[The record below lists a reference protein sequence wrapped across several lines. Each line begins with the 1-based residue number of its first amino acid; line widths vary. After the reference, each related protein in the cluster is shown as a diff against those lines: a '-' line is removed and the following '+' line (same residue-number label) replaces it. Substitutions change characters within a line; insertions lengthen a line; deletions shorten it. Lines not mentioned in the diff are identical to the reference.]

1 MRVLGMRRRRALTV
15 FVLIAAGVALVTPV
29 RSAAAE
35 TLEDAFVSAYAT
47 NPQLEAQRA
56 RLRATDELVP
66 QALSGYRPTLFASGE
81 AGRRRV
87 DQNQVPD
94 RSVDFGG
101 DAAERNLS
109 PTRLAAEIEQP
120 VFRGGQTLA
129 GTRQAENAV
138 RAERAR
144 LVSIEQQVLRDTAE
158 AFMRVFSDLAEVALN
173 VRSEQRF
180 ARQLEA
186 ARDRFEVGEV
196 TRTDV
201 FQAEAALAQATAER
215 IQAEGRLDASR
226 AIYRSI
232 VGRSPE
238 NLQKPDLP
246 KDMPA
251 TLDQA
256 VERSIDGN
264 PDVTARLYDEQS
276 ALDNIDRV
284 RGQLLPSVSLVGRVE
299 RDEEQFRTRSRTNT
313 YSVLARMTVP
323 LYQGG
328 TEYSQLR
335 EARQTAIEQRRLFD
349 DSQRFA
355 VRSTTEAW
363 TALLTAQAAIVAFGK
378 QVEANRV
385 ALEGVQREAEVGA
398 RTVLDILD
406 AEQALLDSEVNLVRA
421 QRDEIVAAYDLRSA
435 MGLLTARH
443 LDLPVAYYDPLVHY
457 RQVRDAWFGTWS
469 EGDTRSDFQPQQ

>member
-1 MRVLGMRRRRALTV
+1 MRRRLALTV
-15 FVLIAAGVALVTPV
+15 FLLLAASVGLDPPW
-29 RSAAAE
+29 RPAAAE
-35 TLEDAFVSAYAT
+35 TLDDAFVNAYAT

-66 QALSGYRPTLFASGE
+66 QALSGYRPSLFATGE

-87 DQNQVPD
+87 DQNQIPD
-94 RSVDFGG
+94 RSADFGG

-129 GTRQAENAV
+129 GTRQAENTV

-144 LVSIEQQVLRDTAE
+144 LDSIEQQVLRDTAE
-158 AFMRVFSDLAEVALN
+158 AYMQVFSDLAEVALN

-180 ARQLEA
+180 GRQLEA

-226 AIYRSI
+226 AIYRSV

-246 KDMPA
+246 KDLPA

-256 VERSIDGN
+256 VGVAVDGN
-264 PDVTARLYDEQS
+264 PDVNARLYDEQS
-276 ALDNIDRV
+276 ALDNVDRV

-299 RDEEQFRTRSRTNT
+299 RDEEQFRSRSRTNT

-335 EARQTAIEQRRLFD
+335 EARQSAIEQRRLFD
-349 DSQRFA
+349 DTQRVA

-421 QRDEIVAAYDLRSA
+421 QRNEIIAAYELRGA
-435 MGLLTARH
+435 MGTLTARS
-443 LDLPVAYYDPLVHY
+443 LELPVAHYDPIAHY
-457 RQVRDAWFGTWS
+457 REVRDAWFGTWS
-469 EGDTRSDFQPQQ
+469 EGDTRGDFQPQP